1 MVVTDS
7 QAVVDSYEREVFSAM
22 AEGKPL
28 LTYIKTIVGKVHL
41 TVLDPYSGKPVPVV
55 LQGSPAANNP
65 KAVVQV
71 WSSKDNNF
79 FKQMNSE
86 HLAAGIL
93 KPLSQVEE
101 VARTEEVPSP
111 NTISDDEITDIL
123 NKPFLALKNK
133 LNSFTAPAPVYRFE
147 RMAENMEK
155 SEKILE
161 AIRARAS
168 ELELGDESES
178 G

>member
-1 MVVTDS
+1 MDN
-7 QAVVDSYEREVFSAM
+7 QAIVDSYEREVFSAM
-22 AEGKPL
+22 AEGKPIV
-28 LTYIKTIVGKVHL
+28 TYVKTIVGKVHL
-41 TVLDPYSGKPVPVV
+41 TVLDPYSGKPVPVT

-71 WSSKDNNF
+71 WSTKDNQF
-79 FKQMNSE
+79 FQQMNRE

-93 KPLSQVEE
+93 KPLTPVEE
-101 VARTEEVPSP
+101 VAREQEPVSP
-111 NTISDDEITDIL
+111 NTITDEEITEIL

-147 RMAENMEK
+147 RMAEEMEK

-168 ELELGDESES
+168 ELELGEEPEAE
-178 G
+178 

>member
-1 MVVTDS
+1 MMDK

-22 AEGKPL
+22 ADGTPL
-28 LTYIKTIVGKVHL
+28 VTYVKTIVGKVHL
-41 TVLDPYSGKPVPVV
+41 TVLDPYSGKPTPVV
-55 LQGSPAANNP
+55 LQGAPAANNP

-86 HLAAGIL
+86 HIAAGIL
-93 KPLSQVEE
+93 KPLSPVEE
-101 VARTEEVPSP
+101 VARQEEPVSP
-111 NTISDDEITDIL
+111 NSITDVEITEIL

-133 LNSFTAPAPVYRFE
+133 LNSFTAPAPVFRFE
-147 RMAENMEK
+147 RMAEEMEK

-168 ELELGDESES
+168 ELELGEESES

>member
-1 MVVTDS
+1 MDK

-22 AEGKPL
+22 AEDKPVV
-28 LTYIKTIVGKVHL
+28 TYVKTIVGKVHL
-41 TVLDPYSGKPVPVV
+41 TVLDPYSGKPVPVT

-71 WSSKDNNF
+71 WSTKDNQF
-79 FKQMNSE
+79 FKQMNRE
-86 HLAAGIL
+86 HLAAGVL
-93 KPLSQVEE
+93 KPLTPVEE
-101 VARTEEVPSP
+101 VARKQEPVSP
-111 NTISDDEITDIL
+111 NTISDEEITEIL

-147 RMAENMEK
+147 RMAEEMEK

-168 ELELGDESES
+168 ELELGEEPEAE
-178 G
+178 

>member
-1 MVVTDS
+1 MVDQ

-22 AEGKPL
+22 AEDKPIVS
-28 LTYIKTIVGKVHL
+28 YVKTIVGKVHL
-41 TVLDPYSGKPVPVV
+41 TVLNPFSGKPEPVT
-55 LQGSPAANNP
+55 LYGSPAANNP

-71 WSSKDNNF
+71 WSTKDDLF
-79 FKQMNSE
+79 FRQMNRE
-86 HLAAGIL
+86 HFEAGNL
-93 KPLSQVEE
+93 KSLTPKEE
-101 VARTEEVPSP
+101 VTRKQEPVSP
-111 NTISDDEITDIL
+111 NTITDDEITEIL

-147 RMAENMEK
+147 RMAEEMEK

-168 ELELGDESES
+168 ELELGEEPEAE
-178 G
+178 